1 MRLKLWQKR
10 WRNIKNSMSI
20 IFDENTNVLVQGMTG
35 KEGQRSAESMIES
48 GVKVSAGVTPGKGG
62 QEVLGKPIFNT
73 VTEAMQH
80 DNGINLS
87 VLYVPP
93 LAVFAAAMEAMD
105 ADIKTIIIIAE
116 NVPIKDSALILERA
130 RELSCRVLGPSSIGV
145 SNSKLGKLGSI
156 GKPQDS
162 KIFSLG
168 NVGIISKSGGMC
180 AETASV
186 LTQKG
191 IGQSTIVGIGGDVI
205 VGTNFAD
212 MLAMFEKDEE
222 TKAVVIFGEVG
233 GFYEHQIA
241 DMVKSKEFTK
251 PVIAYISGQFV
262 EKLGRNLALGHAG
275 AIIEGDQTTARAKK
289 KALKEAGVLVADYHY
304 QIPEL
309 VAQALK

>member
-1 MRLKLWQKR
+1 
-10 WRNIKNSMSI
+10 MSI
-20 IFDENTNVLVQGMTG
+20 IFDESTNVLVQGMTG
-35 KEGQRSAESMIES
+35 KEGQRAAEGMIAS

-62 QEVLGKPIFNT
+62 QEVLGKPIFNK
-73 VTEAMQH
+73 VAEAMAH
-80 DNGINLS
+80 DSTINLS

-105 ADIKTIIIIAE
+105 AGIKTIIIIAE
-116 NVPIKDSALILERA
+116 NVPIKDSALIVERA
-130 RELSCRVLGPSSIGV
+130 RELACRVLGPSSIGI

-156 GKPQDS
+156 GNPKDS
-162 KIFSLG
+162 KIFSPG

-191 IGQSTIVGIGGDVI
+191 IGQSTVVGIGGDVI
-205 VGTNFAD
+205 IGTNFVD
-212 MLAMFEKDEE
+212 VLAMLEKDEE

-241 DMVKSKEFTK
+241 DMVKSKDFTK

-262 EKLGRNLALGHAG
+262 EKLGRSLALGHAG
-275 AIIEGDQTTARAKK
+275 AIIEGDQTTAQSKK

-309 VAQALK
+309 VAQALNN

>member
-1 MRLKLWQKR
+1 
-10 WRNIKNSMSI
+10 MSI
-20 IFDENTNVLVQGMTG
+20 ILNEQTNVLVQGMTG
-35 KEGQRSAESMIES
+35 REGQKATESMIES

-62 QEVLGKPIFNT
+62 QKVLDKPIFNT
-73 VTEAMQH
+73 VAEALVH
-80 DNGINLS
+80 DSSINTS

-93 LAVFAAAMEAMD
+93 LMVLAAALEAID
-105 ADIKTIIIIAE
+105 AGVKILVIIAE
-116 NVPIKDSALILERA
+116 NVPVKDSALILEHA
-130 RELSCRVLGPSSIGV
+130 RNKNCRIVGPSSIGI
-145 SNSKLGKLGSI
+145 SNFKLGKLGSI

-162 KIFSLG
+162 KIFSPG

-191 IGQSTIVGIGGDVI
+191 IGQSSIVGIGGDVI
-205 VGTNFAD
+205 VGTNFVD
-212 MLAMFEKDEE
+212 VLVMFEKDKD

-241 DMVKSKEFTK
+241 DMVKSKQFTK

-262 EKLGRNLALGHAG
+262 EKLGRSLALGHAG
-275 AIIEGDQTTARAKK
+275 AIIEGEQTTARVKK
-289 KALKEAGVLVADYHY
+289 KILKEAGVLVADYHY